1 MNFSKLLKTVTNM
14 WNKMSM
20 IQRAFLVVA
29 LMTVL
34 CSVCAD
40 CVLCS
45 RWPLRLPLSEGY
57 QDAAEED
64 AAAAAAPAAPAAP
77 SDAASPTVVRHEGDK
92 EVVIKLFYAP
102 WCPHCKNMMP
112 EWDKLP
118 KKLNGTGV
126 QVDKVD
132 CDANPEAAKENDVD
146 GFPTIILFKDGKAI
160 PFNGERTAEDIVK
173 FISAN

>member
-1 MNFSKLLKTVTNM
+1 
-14 WNKMSM
+14 M
-20 IQRAFLVVA
+20 IQRAFLAVA

-45 RWPLRLPLSEGY
+45 RWPLRFPLSEGY

-64 AAAAAAPAAPAAP
+64 VAAAAAPAADAAAPAA
-77 SDAASPTVVRHEGDK
+77 DAAVPTVVRTEGDK

-102 WCPHCKNMMP
+102 WCPHCKNMMS
-112 EWDKLP
+112 EWEKLP

-132 CDANPEAAKENDVD
+132 CDANPEVAKDNDVD

-173 FISAN
+173 FINTN